1 LEISK
6 QSIDEQ
12 AMKDY
17 AKGKEIYET
26 KIKPLVDPQEK
37 GKFLVLDI
45 KTEDYVIGSDLG
57 YATQDL
63 LDRYPD
69 AVIHT
74 VRIGH
79 PAVFRLLTPR
89 ILWDTGTES

>member
-1 LEISK
+1 MS
-6 QSIDEQ
+6 SPTIDDE
-12 AMKDY
+12 AKKNY

-26 KIKPLVDPQEK
+26 KIKHLVDPQEK

-45 KTEDYVIGSDLG
+45 TTGDYVIGPDLG

-63 LDRYPD
+63 LVRHPD

-74 VRIGH
+74 VRVGH
-79 PAVFRLLTPR
+79 PAVYRLLTPR